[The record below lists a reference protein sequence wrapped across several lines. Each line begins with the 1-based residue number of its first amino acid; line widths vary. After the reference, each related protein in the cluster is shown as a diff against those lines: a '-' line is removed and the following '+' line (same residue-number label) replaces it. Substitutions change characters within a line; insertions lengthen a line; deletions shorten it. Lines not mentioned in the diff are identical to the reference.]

1 MLSRQYRQPIGF
13 SGDCMRVLIIGGY
26 GTFGGRLVD
35 LLAEE
40 KRLTLSVG
48 GRDLRTAEA
57 FCAARAG
64 IAAKLEPARFDRT
77 AGAAALRALAPDIV
91 VDAAGP
97 FQLYGDDPY
106 ATVRAALEAGAHW
119 ID

>member
-1 MLSRQYRQPIGF
+1 
-13 SGDCMRVLIIGGY
+13 MRVLIIGGY

-35 LLAEE
+35 LLADEP
-40 KRLTLSVG
+40 RLPVIVA
-48 GRDLRTAEA
+48 GRDLQAAEA
-57 FCAARAG
+57 FCAVRAG
-64 IAAKLEPARFDRT
+64 SAATLEPARFDRT
-77 AGAAALRALAPDIV
+77 AGSAAIRALAPDIM

-119 ID
+119 IDLADGAAFVGGI